1 MSKNNDINFEDIY
14 LEQILHEIKQSFLKK
29 INADDD
35 EFQDISG
42 DSFEKVDKQMRKV
55 LEEMLL
61 PVCDRKSLSTINFVN
76 NNFFSLQ
83 NSDNQEARK
92 KLRISLVLYYAALHF
107 DNVGILMQLIKE
119 GVNFGNDPDNLL
131 LCVLDKNVSDLF
143 DKSMYAD
150 VIKRGGCFFK
160 SCYESISSES
170 LSKKKAYLEKFARII
185 SKRED
190 LVFGEVRSPRVHS
203 LLIDRPHTIED
214 DYGSDWQIFTKE
226 KLDIFDEETYMK
238 ASLDQ
243 IRVVIAN
250 IKNFKNPEN
259 ISRLNNLMQHRNYC
273 NLAIKHGEVF
283 FDVLSDDEV
292 INLTEEGA
300 KNFSKYSTIS
310 DANLVLRV
318 KNLYDMRPGLADYK
332 IIFNKVFL
340 SRYSDEEI
348 LSFPDSLLEGFS
360 CGSDARLFSD
370 HMTSADELAIKHL
383 IETYFDNDEEVL
395 LPDNDLPTNDL
406 SDNDLPNK
414 KIGAKQKIRALLG
427 MK

>member
-1 MSKNNDINFEDIY
+1 MSKNSDINFANIY
-14 LEQILHEIKQSFLKK
+14 LEQILQEIKQSFLKK
-29 INADDD
+29 INVDD

-61 PVCDRKSLSTINFVN
+61 PVCDRKSLSTINFIN

-92 KLRISLVLYYAALHF
+92 KLRISLVLYYAALYF
-107 DNVGILMQLIKE
+107 DNVEILMQLIKE
-119 GVNFGNDPDNLL
+119 GVNFGKDPDNLL

-160 SCYESISSES
+160 SCYESVSSES
-170 LSKKKAYLEKFARII
+170 WSKKKAYLEKFARII

-190 LVFGEVRSPRVHS
+190 LVFGEVRSPGGFS
-203 LLIDRPHTIED
+203 FLINRPHAIEY

-259 ISRLNNLMQHRNYC
+259 ILRLNKLMQYRNYC
-273 NLAIKHGEVF
+273 NLAVKHGESF
-283 FDVLSDDEV
+283 FNVLSDDQV
-292 INLTEEGA
+292 INLTEKGA
-300 KNFSKYSTIS
+300 KIFSKYSTTS
-310 DANLVLRV
+310 DTNLIFRV
-318 KNLYDMRPGLADYK
+318 KSLYDMRPSLAEYK
-332 IIFNKVFL
+332 VIFNKVFL

-348 LSFPDSLLEGFS
+348 LSFPNDLLYAFS
-360 CGSDARLFSD
+360 GSDLTDGRFSE
-370 HMTSADELAIKHL
+370 HMTS
-383 IETYFDNDEEVL
+383 NDEKVINELMAHYLGTDEELL
-395 LPDNDLPTNDL
+395 LPENNL
-406 SDNDLPNK
+406 SDNDFPNK
-414 KIGAKQKIRALLG
+414 KIGAKQKIRTLLG
-427 MK
+427 MKIGGH